1 MATSALRELM
11 RNDDRKVIKIPL
23 DEIHHYAG
31 NFYQD
36 TNPEGFQRKAE
47 SIALNIEREGLIHP
61 IEVMKD
67 GQGEYTILSG
77 NTRYKAVSLLF
88 ERGIGDGTIEALVHE
103 RMDED
108 AALYRVVSANIQREK
123 TSEEVLM
130 EISILGDEYEQLHKE
145 HKITGRKDEYIAAK
159 LGISQRTIRNY
170 RKKDMEAKA
179 KQASAMGQDAKPPR
193 QPEKP
198 RKRRKPRKLSRKA
211 AVDQLHK
218 HVEKLLP
225 MTVRQLE
232 IMEKQPIDPKVAD
245 HLGQLIHHY
254 VEIHC
259 ILEIEKR
266 EENKNES
273 LHDQ

>member
-23 DEIHHYAG
+23 DEIHHYSG

-103 RMDED
+103 RMDEN
-108 AALYRVVSANIQREK
+108 AALHRVVSANIQREK

-130 EISILGDEYEQLHKE
+130 EISILGDEYEQLHRE

-170 RKKDMEAKA
+170 RKKDMETKA
-179 KQASAMGQDAKPPR
+179 KQASAVGQDTTSSRKS
-193 QPEKP
+193 EKP
-198 RKRRKPRKLSRKA
+198 RKPRKLSRKA
-211 AVDQLHK
+211 AVNHLCK
-218 HVEKLLP
+218 HAEKMLP
-225 MTVRQLE
+225 ITIKEVTIAESQS
-232 IMEKQPIDPKVAD
+232 IDPEVAD
-245 HLGQLIHHY
+245 HFNQLIHHY
-254 VEIHC
+254 AEILS
-259 ILEIEKR
+259 ILSKEKR
-266 EENKNES
+266 EENENES